1 MSIDETLPVEIRRGS
16 MVESVHRVDVAV
28 SDAAG
33 NALLVRGDW
42 DRVIY
47 ARSSAKPVQAL
58 PLIESGA
65 AEAFG
70 LSDERIALACASHR
84 GEPVHTERVAGWLG
98 DIGLGEPSLEC
109 GPHRPNDL
117 ATADGLVA
125 RGEQPS
131 RLHNN
136 CSGKHTGFLT
146 TAVHLGENPAG
157 YLTEAH
163 PVQARVTAVLSEMGG
178 VDLSDA
184 PRGEDGCGIP
194 VIGMPIGSLARAMAQ
209 MADPH
214 AQGAVRGAACGR
226 IVASMARHPYLTA
239 GRDRLDTALMSAVAG
254 IATKTGAEG
263 VHIAIVPW
271 KKIGIAVKARCGSER
286 AADAAILWALGETG
300 VLSESSRRDLAEW
313 IERPVSNTLGHFV
326 GTVRAGS

>member
-1 MSIDETLPVEIRRGS
+1 MI
-16 MVESVHRVDVAV
+16 ESLHHVDVAV

-33 NALLVRGDW
+33 TDVLTRGDR
-42 DRVIY
+42 DRMIY
-47 ARSSAKPVQAL
+47 ARSASKPVQAL

-65 AEAFG
+65 AEHFA

-84 GEPVHTERVAGWLG
+84 GEPVHTENVGRWLG

-117 ATADGLVA
+117 ATADALVA
-125 RGEQPS
+125 CGEQPT

-146 TAVHLGENPAG
+146 TAVHLGEDPAG
-157 YLTEAH
+157 YLAESH
-163 PVQARVTAVLSEMGG
+163 PVQQRVTQVLSEMSG
-178 VDLSDA
+178 VDLAST

-194 VIGMPIGSLARAMAQ
+194 VIGMPLGGLARAVAQ
-209 MADPH
+209 MADPRS
-214 AQGAVRGAACGR
+214 QGAARGAACGR

-254 IATKTGAEG
+254 IGTKTGAEG

-286 AADAAILWALGETG
+286 AADAAILWALVQTG
-300 VLSESSRRDLAEW
+300 VISETAGRALSEW
-313 IERPVSNTLGHFV
+313 IERAVTNTLGHTV
-326 GTVRAGS
+326 GSVRAGD